1 MKRKVL
7 KKYNKL
13 IAILLSIMG
22 IGGAISF
29 TGCDGDGGEDISAEY
44 GTPHASFKIYGT
56 VTSESKV
63 AIPNIKVKMQ
73 YDSIYTDENGEYS
86 IQVVEFPQDQNFSV
100 RYEDVDGSANG
111 SYLLKDSIVEFKN
124 PQFENS
130 TGSWDSGETAKEVN
144 IELSE
149 DK

>member
-1 MKRKVL
+1 MRRKVL

-13 IAILLSIMG
+13 IAVLLSIMG

-29 TGCDGDGGEDISAEY
+29 TGCDGGGDSPVEY
-44 GTPHASFKIYGT
+44 GTPHATFKIYGT

-111 SYLLKDSIVEFKN
+111 SYLLKDSIVEFKD

-130 TGSWDSGETAKEVN
+130 TGSWYSGETAKEVN

>member
-1 MKRKVL
+1 MRRKVL

-13 IAILLSIMG
+13 IAVLLSIMG

-29 TGCDGDGGEDISAEY
+29 TGCDGGGDSPVEY
-44 GTPHASFKIYGT
+44 GTPYATFKIYGT

-73 YDSIYTDENGEYS
+73 YDSTYTDEKGEYS
-86 IQVVEFPQDQNFSV
+86 IKVIEFPQDQNFTV
-100 RYEDVDGSANG
+100 RYEDIDGIDNG
-111 SYLLKDSIVEFKN
+111 SYLLKDSIVEFKD
-124 PQFENS
+124 PQFENG
-130 TGSWDSGETAKEVN
+130 TGSWDIGETAKEVN

>member
-1 MKRKVL
+1 MKRKIL
-7 KKYNKL
+7 KQYNKL
-13 IAILLSIMG
+13 IAVLLSIMG

-29 TGCDGDGGEDISAEY
+29 TGCDGGGNGAVEY
-44 GTPHASFKIYGT
+44 GTPHATFKIYGT

-73 YDSIYTDENGEYS
+73 YDSTYTDEKGEYA
-86 IQVVEFPQDQNFSV
+86 IQVVEFPQDQNFTV
-100 RYEDVDGSANG
+100 RYEDIDGSDNG
-111 SYLLKDSIVEFKN
+111 SYLLKDSIVEFKD

-130 TGSWDSGETAKEVN
+130 TGSWDFGETKKEVN